1 MALPKFMQKGLSGI
15 FRTLKALT
23 PVDFKNA
30 LETLEQHFTLT
41 AQEIAIAYQRSFEQ
55 ALKSIEAGVTGKFS
69 ILQSNLLKEF
79 ADQVNETYV
88 SNFLQI
94 ENLDLNELI
103 KELQIANGLL
113 LKNKEALFGGD
124 QSVIS
129 EKELAGLLRD
139 EESLAIT
146 DLVLNDIAQQM
157 TLSEN
162 VKKFFK
168 SNDLLG
174 KAVLFFL
181 EEELRQNQRFAE
193 TLKHLEQRGFRQD
206 VKKLQDQLSEILQR
220 QALQPQIQPHDEFTQ
235 HSSDSLQLI
244 RQAVDQIKQLPVNN
258 PQFTALAIHGG
269 TLVASTGNVSMA
281 MDLLKQARQATSNQ
295 SELAL
300 IAFNLF
306 QLHLKNKQ
314 FELALTEYQTALSL
328 EKNRYALHEVD
339 IYPIEKILGAGG
351 MGVVFLCYFKFQR
364 KKVVVKC
371 FWKSRAGKADEIF
384 KEAFL
389 MSEIAG
395 EFVPQPLHY
404 GYVDNQKQSRAYFV
418 TEYIE
423 NALDGESW
431 LKCKGKLSLE
441 QGLPVALSITQGLQL
456 AHSKNLLHLDLKPA
470 NLLFQE
476 VDQKIAVKIIDFGLS
491 QLSDTVS
498 QTAMTRHATHLTM
511 LGQSIAGTYDYA
523 PPEQLGHTQYG
534 KPSVKSD
541 IYALGKT
548 LYVLLSNKT
557 PRVLNPKEFKNSL
570 ELFNLLCD
578 CVEDDPNE
586 RPTLKEVIEKLQALP
601 TLKQQQLL
609 EEEKRRLQQEEQER
623 IEKEKREE
631 EQRRLAELQKQLAD
645 ALDLAKKREEEL
657 KQRNLT
663 VEEQR
668 KQQTALEALQK
679 QIANLKHETDEKQR
693 QKLLELQQEADRLK
707 REQEELKKR
716 QTSNLK
722 GF

>member
-1 MALPKFMQKGLSGI
+1 MTEMALPKFMQKGLSGI
-15 FRTLKALT
+15 FRTLKMVS
-23 PVDFKNA
+23 P
-30 LETLEQHFTLT
+30 
-41 AQEIAIAYQRSFEQ
+41 
-55 ALKSIEAGVTGKFS
+55 
-69 ILQSNLLKEF
+69 LQSNLLKEF
-79 ADQVNETYV
+79 AHQVNEIYV
-88 SNFLQI
+88 PNFLQI
-94 ENLDLNELI
+94 ENLDLNELT

-113 LKNKEALFGGD
+113 LKNKEALFVSD

-129 EKELAGLLRD
+129 EKELVGLLQD

-146 DLVLNDIAQQM
+146 ELVLSEISQKM

-174 KAVLFFL
+174 KAMLFFF

-269 TLVASTGNVSMA
+269 TLVASTGNVSTA

-328 EKNRYALHEVD
+328 EKQRYMLHDVD
-339 IYPIEKILGAGG
+339 KYSIEKILGAGG
-351 MGVVFLCYFKFQR
+351 MGVVFLCHFKLQR

-371 FWKSRAGKADEIF
+371 FWKARAGKADDIF

-395 EFVPQPLHY
+395 EFVPQPLDY
-404 GYVDNQKQSRAYFV
+404 DYVDKQKKSRAYFV

-423 NALDGESW
+423 NTLDGESW
-431 LKCKGKLSLE
+431 LKCKGRLSLE
-441 QGLPVALSITQGLQL
+441 QGLPVALLITQGLQL

-476 VDQKIAVKIIDFGLS
+476 VDQKIAVKIIDFGSS

-498 QTAMTRHATHLTM
+498 QNAMTRHATHLTI

-534 KPSVKSD
+534 KPSPKSD

-557 PRVLNPKEFKNSL
+557 PNVLNPKEFNGTP
-570 ELFNLLCD
+570 ELFDLLCD
-578 CVEDDPNE
+578 CVEDEPKE
-586 RPTLKEVIEKLQALP
+586 RPTLEQVIEKLQALP

-609 EEEKRRLQQEEQER
+609 EEEKRRLQQEEQAR
-623 IEKEKREE
+623 IAKQKREE
-631 EQRRLAELQKQLAD
+631 E
-645 ALDLAKKREEEL
+645 
-657 KQRNLT
+657 
-663 VEEQR
+663 
-668 KQQTALEALQK
+668 
-679 QIANLKHETDEKQR
+679 
-693 QKLLELQQEADRLK
+693 
-707 REQEELKKR
+707 
-716 QTSNLK
+716 
-722 GF
+722 